1 MRSVVPCLLALI
13 LILSCG
19 SSFNRKEPIFTGD
32 QEAFFRLDSDD
43 FPAQPI
49 REQMPKQI
57 PYIDLTEDQ
66 LSRIF
71 ATLSYER
78 ASTWGGV
85 TRRVFY
91 NEQLRD
97 LTHRMREVSARLDNT
112 KRLVTVIR
120 HDPNK
125 SVLSQMERTT
135 MVSWFDEAGL
145 NVVLGEIRQEI
156 PHNDMLER
164 QEWLSILPVS
174 LKRSYNDLMIKPSPF
189 YQHKKI
195 NGMTHNT
202 WVVFSLDKIE
212 SLPTVA
218 PDVDTHITE
227 EPRKNRKQDRP
238 GERPDPR
245 DERDP
250 ANRESD
256 MKRDEVRPDRKPDLP
271 KPEPKTEVKP
281 QSDSKLQKVESKE
294 TKPVTTET
302 QPKVETKKDTDTKPQ
317 SKPEIKE
324 TRSETKPATDA
335 TRNDSKP
342 VSEDAT
348 KSLAD
353 LKQAL
358 EQGLITQEEYEA
370 RRKAILDRIN

>member
-1 MRSVVPCLLALI
+1 MRSVVPGLLALI
-13 LILSCG
+13 LLLSCG
-19 SSFNRKEPIFTGD
+19 PSFNRKEPIFTGD

-43 FPAQPI
+43 FPAQAI
-49 REQMPKQI
+49 RDQMPKQI

-66 LSRIF
+66 LSRVF

-97 LTHRMREVSARLDNT
+97 LAHRMREVSARLDNT

-212 SLPTVA
+212 SLPSVP

-227 EPRKNRKQDRP
+227 EPRKNRRQDRP
-238 GERPDPR
+238 GDKSDQGE
-245 DERDP
+245 ERDP

-256 MKRDEVRPDRKPDLP
+256 MKRDEGRPDRKP
-271 KPEPKTEVKP
+271 EPAKTETKTEIKP
-281 QSDSKLQKVESKE
+281 QTDSRMQKVEAKE
-294 TKPVTTET
+294 TKPAATEM
-302 QPKVETKKDTDTKPQ
+302 QPKADTPKDKATKPE
-317 SKPEIKE
+317 SKPEIRE
-324 TRSETKPATDA
+324 TSSEARPATDA
-335 TRNDSKP
+335 TKNEVKPAND
-342 VSEDAT
+342 DAT
-348 KSLAD
+348 KKLAD